1 MYVNIFIGILR
12 GFWDFYRLLVF
23 FFEDFILYDIKYIK
37 MYLNFIFNIVYLVSE
52 IFCEEF
58 YKGF

>member
-23 FFEDFILYDIKYIK
+23 FYEDFILYDIKYIK